1 MKTQIGTTS
10 KGKSI
15 KVEIE
20 GLEKLN
26 EILRNVPIQANEAV
40 FKEMELITQDLKGKS
55 QRLAPKDLGDLR
67 GSAFAEVQRTMFLKI
82 AGTVGFTEPY
92 ALRQH
97 EEMDYH
103 HTDGQAK
110 YLETPYKENV
120 SKYTSSIGKA
130 IKGAVG
136 G

>member
-15 KVEIE
+15 IVKIE

-26 EILRNVPIQANEAV
+26 AILRNVPIQANEAV
-40 FKEMELITQDLKGKS
+40 FKEMELITQDLKGKG

-67 GSAFAEVQRTMFLKI
+67 GSAFAEVQRTVFLKI

-120 SKYTSSIGKA
+120 AKYTNDIGKA